1 MYQSVLIYVGRVA
14 SWSASAPPP
23 FVRLAGHPL
32 RWRLLGELARSDR
45 RVRELVTLVDQPQS
59 LVSYHLR
66 RLRDGRLVR
75 ARRSTLDGRDAYYCL
90 DLEYCADALAG
101 AGLALHPGL
110 RLAPSPAAAPTR
122 RSRVLFLCTGNSSRS
137 PAAEAL
143 LRHRAP
149 GIEVASAGSRPKPL
163 HPNTVRVLRE
173 RGIELAGRPPQHLS
187 AVENQRFDHVITLCD
202 RVREVCPEFPGR
214 AEQVHWSIPDPAASG
229 RGDQDTYPAFER
241 MAAELETR
249 IGFLLAAMGAPPA
262 RASLQEV

>member
-1 MYQSVLIYVGRVA
+1 MYFGRVA
-14 SWSASAPPP
+14 SSSVSAPPP

-59 LVSYHLR
+59 LVSYHLG

-75 ARRSTLDGRDAYYCL
+75 ARRSTFDGRGAYYCL

-122 RSRVLFLCTGNSSRS
+122 RCRVLFLCTGNSARS
-137 PAAEAL
+137 PVAEAL

-163 HPNTVRVLRE
+163 HPNTVRVLRG
-173 RGIELAGRPPQHLS
+173 RGIELAGRSPQHLS
-187 AVENQRFDHVITLCD
+187 GVENQRFDYVITLCD

-249 IGFLLAAMGAPPA
+249 IGFLLPAMSAPPA
-262 RASLQEV
+262 RAALQEV